1 MRTRRSPQYGHVPG
15 CQAHEVA
22 SILRRMVEQA
32 AEWQIPIS
40 VMDCDVAAA
49 FDHVSHHVIIDAME
63 VLKVPPLSV
72 AAWTREYRGSETFVK
87 LDDITT
93 PGIRR
98 TRSVPQGDPCA
109 ADLFGAALDIPATAF
124 CERCQMEKWRLPL
137 EEGYME
143 LPLFADNCWIIAMS
157 PAELKCSSCLE

>member
-63 VLKVPPLSV
+63 ALKVPPLLV
-72 AAWTREYRGSETFVK
+72 AAWIREYRGPKHSSSWTTSRHQKFVAHDLCHKETRAPLTCLGQHWIFQQQHFVK
-87 LDDITT
+87 GVRWRSGGYLWKRDTWGFYFSRTT
-93 PGIRR
+93 AGL
-98 TRSVPQGDPCA
+98 S
-109 ADLFGAALDIPATAF
+109 
-124 CERCQMEKWRLPL
+124 RCRQQ
-137 EEGYME
+137 
-143 LPLFADNCWIIAMS
+143 N
-157 PAELKCSSCLE
+157 